1 MQISVSGHHVQITE
15 AIEQYIRKKLRRL
28 EKHYQPIINS
38 QVILTVDKNVQK
50 AETRI
55 HISGAEVFAEAE
67 SNNLY
72 TSIDKMVKKLLPE
85 FYNEALYKMSDTVVV
100 TKKKQ
105 TLDRKNNHQSET
117 DQKILF
123 EFGIV
128 TISNGVDY
136 IFSIISRSSSENIV
150 TCHTE
155 YAENNP
161 AFERSNK
168 VKKPPCNMT

>member
-15 AIEQYIRKKLRRL
+15 AIEHHIRKKLSRL

-72 TSIDKMVKKLLPE
+72 TSIDKMVKKLDR
-85 FYNEALYKMSDTVVV
+85 KMIEMKRKLV
-100 TKKKQ
+100 TKRHQ
-105 TLDRKNNHQSET
+105 TAT
-117 DQKILF
+117 IL
-123 EFGIV
+123 
-128 TISNGVDY
+128 
-136 IFSIISRSSSENIV
+136 
-150 TCHTE
+150 
-155 YAENNP
+155 AE
-161 AFERSNK
+161 
-168 VKKPPCNMT
+168 

>member
-72 TSIDKMVKKLLPE
+72 SSIDKMVKKLDR
-85 FYNEALYKMSDTVVV
+85 KMIEMKRKLV
-100 TKKKQ
+100 TKRHQ
-105 TLDRKNNHQSET
+105 TAT
-117 DQKILF
+117 IL
-123 EFGIV
+123 
-128 TISNGVDY
+128 
-136 IFSIISRSSSENIV
+136 
-150 TCHTE
+150 
-155 YAENNP
+155 AE
-161 AFERSNK
+161 
-168 VKKPPCNMT
+168 

>member
-55 HISGAEVFAEAE
+55 HISGAEVFAEAQ

-72 TSIDKMVKKLLPE
+72 TSIDKMVKKL
-85 FYNEALYKMSDTVVV
+85 
-100 TKKKQ
+100 
-105 TLDRKNNHQSET
+105 DRKMIEMKRKLITKRHQT
-117 DQKILF
+117 ATIL
-123 EFGIV
+123 
-128 TISNGVDY
+128 
-136 IFSIISRSSSENIV
+136 
-150 TCHTE
+150 
-155 YAENNP
+155 AE
-161 AFERSNK
+161 
-168 VKKPPCNMT
+168 

>member
-72 TSIDKMVKKLLPE
+72 TSIDKMVKKLDR
-85 FYNEALYKMSDTVVV
+85 KMIEMKRKLV
-100 TKKKQ
+100 TKRHQ
-105 TLDRKNNHQSET
+105 TAT
-117 DQKILF
+117 IL
-123 EFGIV
+123 
-128 TISNGVDY
+128 
-136 IFSIISRSSSENIV
+136 
-150 TCHTE
+150 
-155 YAENNP
+155 AE
-161 AFERSNK
+161 
-168 VKKPPCNMT
+168 

>member
-72 TSIDKMVKKLLPE
+72 TSIDKMVKKL
-85 FYNEALYKMSDTVVV
+85 
-100 TKKKQ
+100 
-105 TLDRKNNHQSET
+105 DRKMIETKRKLITKRHQT
-117 DQKILF
+117 TTVL
-123 EFGIV
+123 
-128 TISNGVDY
+128 
-136 IFSIISRSSSENIV
+136 
-150 TCHTE
+150 
-155 YAENNP
+155 AE
-161 AFERSNK
+161 
-168 VKKPPCNMT
+168 

>member
-38 QVILTVDKNVQK
+38 QVILTVDKNIQK

-72 TSIDKMVKKLLPE
+72 TSIDKMVKKL
-85 FYNEALYKMSDTVVV
+85 
-100 TKKKQ
+100 
-105 TLDRKNNHQSET
+105 DRKMIEMKRKLITKRHQT
-117 DQKILF
+117 ATIL
-123 EFGIV
+123 
-128 TISNGVDY
+128 
-136 IFSIISRSSSENIV
+136 
-150 TCHTE
+150 
-155 YAENNP
+155 AE
-161 AFERSNK
+161 
-168 VKKPPCNMT
+168 

>member
-72 TSIDKMVKKLLPE
+72 TSIDKMVKKL
-85 FYNEALYKMSDTVVV
+85 
-100 TKKKQ
+100 
-105 TLDRKNNHQSET
+105 DRKMIEMKRKLITKRHQT
-117 DQKILF
+117 ATIL
-123 EFGIV
+123 
-128 TISNGVDY
+128 
-136 IFSIISRSSSENIV
+136 
-150 TCHTE
+150 
-155 YAENNP
+155 AE
-161 AFERSNK
+161 
-168 VKKPPCNMT
+168 

>member
-1 MQISVSGHHVQITE
+1 MQISVSAHHVQITE

-72 TSIDKMVKKLLPE
+72 TSIDKMVKKL
-85 FYNEALYKMSDTVVV
+85 
-100 TKKKQ
+100 
-105 TLDRKNNHQSET
+105 DRKMIEMKRKLITKRHQT
-117 DQKILF
+117 ATIL
-123 EFGIV
+123 
-128 TISNGVDY
+128 
-136 IFSIISRSSSENIV
+136 
-150 TCHTE
+150 
-155 YAENNP
+155 AE
-161 AFERSNK
+161 
-168 VKKPPCNMT
+168 

>member
-15 AIEQYIRKKLRRL
+15 AIEHHIRKKLSRL

-72 TSIDKMVKKLLPE
+72 TSIDKMVKKL
-85 FYNEALYKMSDTVVV
+85 
-100 TKKKQ
+100 
-105 TLDRKNNHQSET
+105 DRKMIEMKRKLITKRHQT
-117 DQKILF
+117 ATIL
-123 EFGIV
+123 
-128 TISNGVDY
+128 
-136 IFSIISRSSSENIV
+136 
-150 TCHTE
+150 
-155 YAENNP
+155 AE
-161 AFERSNK
+161 
-168 VKKPPCNMT
+168 

>member
-15 AIEQYIRKKLRRL
+15 AIELYIRKKLRRL

-72 TSIDKMVKKLLPE
+72 TSIDKMGKK
-85 FYNEALYKMSDTVVV
+85 
-100 TKKKQ
+100 
-105 TLDRKNNHQSET
+105 LDRKMIEMKRKLITKRHQT
-117 DQKILF
+117 ATIL
-123 EFGIV
+123 
-128 TISNGVDY
+128 
-136 IFSIISRSSSENIV
+136 
-150 TCHTE
+150 
-155 YAENNP
+155 AE
-161 AFERSNK
+161 
-168 VKKPPCNMT
+168 

>member
-15 AIEQYIRKKLRRL
+15 AIEQYIRKKLHRL

-72 TSIDKMVKKLLPE
+72 TSIDKMVKK
-85 FYNEALYKMSDTVVV
+85 V
-100 TKKKQ
+100 
-105 TLDRKNNHQSET
+105 DRKMIEMKRKLITKRHQTST
-117 DQKILF
+117 IL
-123 EFGIV
+123 
-128 TISNGVDY
+128 
-136 IFSIISRSSSENIV
+136 
-150 TCHTE
+150 
-155 YAENNP
+155 AE
-161 AFERSNK
+161 
-168 VKKPPCNMT
+168 

>member
-15 AIEQYIRKKLRRL
+15 AIEHHIRKKLSRL

-72 TSIDKMVKKLLPE
+72 TSIDEMVKKL
-85 FYNEALYKMSDTVVV
+85 
-100 TKKKQ
+100 
-105 TLDRKNNHQSET
+105 DRKMIEMKRKLITKRHQT
-117 DQKILF
+117 ATIL
-123 EFGIV
+123 
-128 TISNGVDY
+128 
-136 IFSIISRSSSENIV
+136 
-150 TCHTE
+150 
-155 YAENNP
+155 AE
-161 AFERSNK
+161 
-168 VKKPPCNMT
+168 

>member
-38 QVILTVDKNVQK
+38 QVILTGDKNVQK

-72 TSIDKMVKKLLPE
+72 TSIDKMVKKL
-85 FYNEALYKMSDTVVV
+85 
-100 TKKKQ
+100 
-105 TLDRKNNHQSET
+105 DRKMIEMKRKLITKRHQT
-117 DQKILF
+117 ATIL
-123 EFGIV
+123 
-128 TISNGVDY
+128 
-136 IFSIISRSSSENIV
+136 
-150 TCHTE
+150 
-155 YAENNP
+155 AE
-161 AFERSNK
+161 
-168 VKKPPCNMT
+168 

>member
-72 TSIDKMVKKLLPE
+72 TSIDKMVKKL
-85 FYNEALYKMSDTVVV
+85 
-100 TKKKQ
+100 
-105 TLDRKNNHQSET
+105 DRKMIEMKRRLITKRHQT
-117 DQKILF
+117 ATIL
-123 EFGIV
+123 
-128 TISNGVDY
+128 
-136 IFSIISRSSSENIV
+136 
-150 TCHTE
+150 
-155 YAENNP
+155 AE
-161 AFERSNK
+161 
-168 VKKPPCNMT
+168 

>member
-15 AIEQYIRKKLRRL
+15 AIEHHIRKKLSRL

-72 TSIDKMVKKLLPE
+72 TSIDKMVKKL
-85 FYNEALYKMSDTVVV
+85 
-100 TKKKQ
+100 
-105 TLDRKNNHQSET
+105 DRKMIEMKRRLITKRHQT
-117 DQKILF
+117 ATIL
-123 EFGIV
+123 
-128 TISNGVDY
+128 
-136 IFSIISRSSSENIV
+136 
-150 TCHTE
+150 
-155 YAENNP
+155 AE
-161 AFERSNK
+161 
-168 VKKPPCNMT
+168 

>member
-72 TSIDKMVKKLLPE
+72 TSIDKMVKKLDR
-85 FYNEALYKMSDTVVV
+85 KMIEMKRKLV
-100 TKKKQ
+100 TKRHQ
-105 TLDRKNNHQSET
+105 TTTVL
-117 DQKILF
+117 
-123 EFGIV
+123 
-128 TISNGVDY
+128 
-136 IFSIISRSSSENIV
+136 
-150 TCHTE
+150 
-155 YAENNP
+155 AE
-161 AFERSNK
+161 
-168 VKKPPCNMT
+168 

>member
-15 AIEQYIRKKLRRL
+15 AIEQYIRKKLCRL

-72 TSIDKMVKKLLPE
+72 TSIDKMVKKL
-85 FYNEALYKMSDTVVV
+85 
-100 TKKKQ
+100 
-105 TLDRKNNHQSET
+105 DRKMIEMKRKLITKRHQT
-117 DQKILF
+117 ATIL
-123 EFGIV
+123 
-128 TISNGVDY
+128 
-136 IFSIISRSSSENIV
+136 
-150 TCHTE
+150 
-155 YAENNP
+155 AE
-161 AFERSNK
+161 
-168 VKKPPCNMT
+168 

>member
-67 SNNLY
+67 SDNLY
-72 TSIDKMVKKLLPE
+72 TSIDKMVKKL
-85 FYNEALYKMSDTVVV
+85 
-100 TKKKQ
+100 
-105 TLDRKNNHQSET
+105 DRKMIETKRKLITKRHQT
-117 DQKILF
+117 TTVL
-123 EFGIV
+123 
-128 TISNGVDY
+128 
-136 IFSIISRSSSENIV
+136 
-150 TCHTE
+150 
-155 YAENNP
+155 AE
-161 AFERSNK
+161 
-168 VKKPPCNMT
+168 

>member
-15 AIEQYIRKKLRRL
+15 AIEHHIRKKLRRL

-72 TSIDKMVKKLLPE
+72 TSIDKMVKKL
-85 FYNEALYKMSDTVVV
+85 
-100 TKKKQ
+100 
-105 TLDRKNNHQSET
+105 DRKMIEMKRKLITKRHQT
-117 DQKILF
+117 ATIL
-123 EFGIV
+123 
-128 TISNGVDY
+128 
-136 IFSIISRSSSENIV
+136 
-150 TCHTE
+150 
-155 YAENNP
+155 AE
-161 AFERSNK
+161 
-168 VKKPPCNMT
+168 

>member
-67 SNNLY
+67 SSNLY
-72 TSIDKMVKKLLPE
+72 TSIDKMVKKL
-85 FYNEALYKMSDTVVV
+85 
-100 TKKKQ
+100 
-105 TLDRKNNHQSET
+105 DRKMIEMKRKLITKRHQT
-117 DQKILF
+117 ATIL
-123 EFGIV
+123 
-128 TISNGVDY
+128 
-136 IFSIISRSSSENIV
+136 
-150 TCHTE
+150 
-155 YAENNP
+155 AE
-161 AFERSNK
+161 
-168 VKKPPCNMT
+168 

>member
-72 TSIDKMVKKLLPE
+72 TSIDKMVKKL
-85 FYNEALYKMSDTVVV
+85 
-100 TKKKQ
+100 
-105 TLDRKNNHQSET
+105 DRKMIEMRRKLITKRHQT
-117 DQKILF
+117 ATIL
-123 EFGIV
+123 
-128 TISNGVDY
+128 
-136 IFSIISRSSSENIV
+136 
-150 TCHTE
+150 
-155 YAENNP
+155 AE
-161 AFERSNK
+161 
-168 VKKPPCNMT
+168 

>member
-15 AIEQYIRKKLRRL
+15 AIEHYIRKKLARL

-72 TSIDKMVKKLLPE
+72 TSIDKMIKK
-85 FYNEALYKMSDTVVV
+85 
-100 TKKKQ
+100 
-105 TLDRKNNHQSET
+105 LDRKMIETKRKLLSKRHQTTTVLE
-117 DQKILF
+117 
-123 EFGIV
+123 E
-128 TISNGVDY
+128 
-136 IFSIISRSSSENIV
+136 
-150 TCHTE
+150 
-155 YAENNP
+155 
-161 AFERSNK
+161 
-168 VKKPPCNMT
+168 

>member
-72 TSIDKMVKKLLPE
+72 TSIDNMVKKL
-85 FYNEALYKMSDTVVV
+85 
-100 TKKKQ
+100 
-105 TLDRKNNHQSET
+105 DRKMIEMRRKLITKRHQT
-117 DQKILF
+117 ATIL
-123 EFGIV
+123 
-128 TISNGVDY
+128 
-136 IFSIISRSSSENIV
+136 
-150 TCHTE
+150 
-155 YAENNP
+155 AE
-161 AFERSNK
+161 
-168 VKKPPCNMT
+168 

>member
-38 QVILTVDKNVQK
+38 HVILTVDKNVQK

-72 TSIDKMVKKLLPE
+72 TSIDKMVKKL
-85 FYNEALYKMSDTVVV
+85 
-100 TKKKQ
+100 
-105 TLDRKNNHQSET
+105 DRKMIEMKRKLITKRHQT
-117 DQKILF
+117 ATIL
-123 EFGIV
+123 
-128 TISNGVDY
+128 
-136 IFSIISRSSSENIV
+136 
-150 TCHTE
+150 
-155 YAENNP
+155 AE
-161 AFERSNK
+161 
-168 VKKPPCNMT
+168 

>member
-1 MQISVSGHHVQITE
+1 MPISVSGHHVQITE

-72 TSIDKMVKKLLPE
+72 TSIDKMVKKL
-85 FYNEALYKMSDTVVV
+85 
-100 TKKKQ
+100 
-105 TLDRKNNHQSET
+105 DRKMIEMKRKLITKRHQT
-117 DQKILF
+117 ATIL
-123 EFGIV
+123 
-128 TISNGVDY
+128 
-136 IFSIISRSSSENIV
+136 
-150 TCHTE
+150 
-155 YAENNP
+155 AE
-161 AFERSNK
+161 
-168 VKKPPCNMT
+168 